1 MAFVAGLEAHLRMIS
16 TEATRKYPIVKDA
29 AERAMF
35 KVQLLSSTSDVA
47 GCDDIL
53 KTHLLACELKN
64 TKLSISGLVGM
75 EKLIAHDAVLPSA
88 LPSVLA
94 TLKEDQVMYAGSLTN
109 DQSAMCIK
117 QLKTLQTALTILQSQ
132 LHPTDEELQDRHI
145 QQQPE
150 FLHSAHAAGSSG
162 QREAQWIMV
171 LCWKLEH
178 ALQATEAAFLEMAD
192 RLLHEN
198 SELMVMDHV
207 CLSCS

>member
-94 TLKEDQVMYAGSLTN
+94 TLKE
-109 DQSAMCIK
+109 
-117 QLKTLQTALTILQSQ
+117 LKTLQTALTILQSQ

>member
-35 KVQLLSSTSDVA
+35 KVRLLASTSDVA

-53 KTHLLACELKN
+53 KTYLLACELKN
-64 TKLSISGLVGM
+64 TKLSILGLVGM

-88 LPSVLA
+88 LPSILA
-94 TLKEDQVMYAGSLTN
+94 TLKEHSHMSDEIV
-109 DQSAMCIK
+109 

-132 LHPTDEELQDRHI
+132 LHPTVEELQDCHI

-150 FLHSAHAAGSSG
+150 FLHSETGG
-162 QREAQWIMV
+162 
-171 LCWKLEH
+171 
-178 ALQATEAAFLEMAD
+178 
-192 RLLHEN
+192 
-198 SELMVMDHV
+198 
-207 CLSCS
+207 

>member
-35 KVQLLSSTSDVA
+35 KVRLLSSTSDVA

-53 KTHLLACELKN
+53 KTYLLACEFKN
-64 TKLSISGLVGM
+64 TKLSILGLVGM

-94 TLKEDQVMYAGSLTN
+94 TLKE
-109 DQSAMCIK
+109 
-117 QLKTLQTALTILQSQ
+117 LKTLQTALTILQSQ

-150 FLHSAHAAGSSG
+150 FLHSGILTTQNTS
-162 QREAQWIMV
+162 
-171 LCWKLEH
+171 
-178 ALQATEAAFLEMAD
+178 
-192 RLLHEN
+192 
-198 SELMVMDHV
+198 
-207 CLSCS
+207 

>member
-132 LHPTDEELQDRHI
+132 LHPTDEDQMSIILGLCLRLLGNSRNPDSVWRNCRIVTSNNNQSFCI
-145 QQQPE
+145 Q
-150 FLHSAHAAGSSG
+150 
-162 QREAQWIMV
+162 
-171 LCWKLEH
+171 KLE
-178 ALQATEAAFLEMAD
+178 AEK
-192 RLLHEN
+192 
-198 SELMVMDHV
+198 
-207 CLSCS
+207 

>member
-35 KVQLLSSTSDVA
+35 KVRLLSSTSDVA

-53 KTHLLACELKN
+53 KTYLLACEFKN
-64 TKLSISGLVGM
+64 TKLSILGLVGM

-94 TLKEDQVMYAGSLTN
+94 TLKE
-109 DQSAMCIK
+109 
-117 QLKTLQTALTILQSQ
+117 LKTLQTALTILQSQ

-150 FLHSAHAAGSSG
+150 FLHS
-162 QREAQWIMV
+162 V
-171 LCWKLEH
+171 
-178 ALQATEAAFLEMAD
+178 
-192 RLLHEN
+192 
-198 SELMVMDHV
+198 
-207 CLSCS
+207 

>member
-94 TLKEDQVMYAGSLTN
+94 TLKE
-109 DQSAMCIK
+109 
-117 QLKTLQTALTILQSQ
+117 LKTLQTALTILQSQ

-150 FLHSAHAAGSSG
+150 FLHSETGG
-162 QREAQWIMV
+162 
-171 LCWKLEH
+171 
-178 ALQATEAAFLEMAD
+178 
-192 RLLHEN
+192 
-198 SELMVMDHV
+198 
-207 CLSCS
+207 

>member
-35 KVQLLSSTSDVA
+35 KLLSSTSDVA

-132 LHPTDEELQDRHI
+132 LHPTDEDQMSIILGLCLRLLGNSRNPDSVWRNCRIVTSNNNQSFCI
-145 QQQPE
+145 Q
-150 FLHSAHAAGSSG
+150 
-162 QREAQWIMV
+162 
-171 LCWKLEH
+171 KLE
-178 ALQATEAAFLEMAD
+178 AEK
-192 RLLHEN
+192 
-198 SELMVMDHV
+198 
-207 CLSCS
+207 

>member
-1 MAFVAGLEAHLRMIS
+1 
-16 TEATRKYPIVKDA
+16 
-29 AERAMF
+29 MF
-35 KVQLLSSTSDVA
+35 KVRLLSSTSDVA

-53 KTHLLACELKN
+53 KTYLLACELKN
-64 TKLSISGLVGM
+64 TKLSILGLVGM

-132 LHPTDEELQDRHI
+132 LHPTDEELQERHI

-150 FLHSAHAAGSSG
+150 FLHSAQAAGSSG
-162 QREAQWIMV
+162 Q
-171 LCWKLEH
+171 
-178 ALQATEAAFLEMAD
+178 
-192 RLLHEN
+192 
-198 SELMVMDHV
+198 
-207 CLSCS
+207 

>member
-35 KVQLLSSTSDVA
+35 KLLSSTSDVA

-94 TLKEDQVMYAGSLTN
+94 TLKE
-109 DQSAMCIK
+109 
-117 QLKTLQTALTILQSQ
+117 LKTLQTALTILQSQ
-132 LHPTDEELQDRHI
+132 LHPTDEDQMSIILGLCLRLLGNSRNPDSVWRNCRIVTSNNNQSFCI
-145 QQQPE
+145 Q
-150 FLHSAHAAGSSG
+150 
-162 QREAQWIMV
+162 
-171 LCWKLEH
+171 KLE
-178 ALQATEAAFLEMAD
+178 AEK
-192 RLLHEN
+192 
-198 SELMVMDHV
+198 
-207 CLSCS
+207 